1 MKLQIKNEKNKERK
15 KRKRRKRQTVPGGGE
30 QDDPPALTEDKAAS
44 TGVFCATVESVGLST
59 CSGTVAGA
67 ALGSKEG
74 LREEG
79 GEPFP

>member
-1 MKLQIKNEKNKERK
+1 MKKEK
-15 KRKRRKRQTVPGGGE
+15 KRKKDRQTVPGGGE
-30 QDDPPALTEDKAAS
+30 QDEPPALTEDKATS